1 MSAEF
6 EEPRLSV
13 LMGEAMAEGFDGE
26 YVVVGRAFTKRRVNG
41 KKQRVAKKVHLKV
54 DGKTLC
60 QTENGYKNRPKY
72 DVVVDPAPDTICK
85 LCLGLS

>member
-1 MSAEF
+1 MIGTF

-13 LMGEAMAEGFDGE
+13 LMGEAMAEEFD
-26 YVVVGRAFTKRRVNG
+26 YVIVGRPFTKQRVNG
-41 KKQRVAKKVHLKV
+41 KKRRVPKKVHLKL

-60 QTENGYKNRPKY
+60 QTENGYKHSPKY
-72 DVVVDPAPDTICK
+72 EVVNDPAVDAICK